1 MKLRRPVWLAIAAM
15 TVAGLQ
21 VLAVPV
27 GAFAHGLTARADL
40 PIPAWL
46 FAWAATLVLLVS
58 FAALAVLWRKPLLA
72 SCKERELI
80 PFGVGVDLLLG
91 TVGIACFVLVCWAG
105 LVGTFVPTA
114 NLAPTAI
121 WVLFWVGVPVASA
134 CFGDIFRLLSP
145 WRSTARLVGWLIG
158 QLVPEGL
165 PAPRR
170 WPERL
175 GRLPAVAG
183 LLAMG
188 WLELAYSGRDDP
200 HTLAVLALLYAAVQ
214 LVGMSFWGVETWSD
228 RGDSFGV
235 LFSLISKIAPLGRV
249 DGRLQLRVP
258 LSGLARLTEI
268 RWTQLLLL
276 VVIGTTTFDG
286 FTQGPLW
293 ADFSV
298 WLRDR
303 FSDGGLAMTAAGEA
317 ASTIGLFAAI
327 LVVSGIWLA
336 GVRGAA
342 TRLGSDPLL
351 VGRRFEQVL
360 VPIALAYTV
369 AHYASFLVI
378 QGQAVGYLIS
388 DPLGNG
394 SDWFGTAYASIDY
407 GLLGPTAVWWVQ
419 VAVLVLGHI
428 AALMLAHDRALE
440 LADDPRTATRSQ
452 VPMLV
457 ATVAFTVLGLWLLSA
472 ANL

>member
-1 MKLRRPVWLAIAAM
+1 M

-342 TRLGSDPLL
+342 TRLGS
-351 VGRRFEQVL
+351 
-360 VPIALAYTV
+360 
-369 AHYASFLVI
+369 
-378 QGQAVGYLIS
+378 
-388 DPLGNG
+388 
-394 SDWFGTAYASIDY
+394 
-407 GLLGPTAVWWVQ
+407 
-419 VAVLVLGHI
+419 
-428 AALMLAHDRALE
+428 
-440 LADDPRTATRSQ
+440 
-452 VPMLV
+452 
-457 ATVAFTVLGLWLLSA
+457 
-472 ANL
+472 